1 MSGSTDASK
10 IPNLF
15 TGRLVRLRPPEA
27 RDYEASRP
35 HDFDSELQRLGWQ
48 IEGGR
53 SDERARQWWQ
63 EQAVAVPDG
72 DRRRFSIETLAGELV
87 GGMSVIDS
95 EPRHGTFGYGLALF
109 RPYWRQGYGSDA
121 VRVLLRFYFG
131 ELRYQKVLARVY
143 AYNAGSI
150 AMHRALGFVEGGPA
164 TAHALHRRR
173 VPRRVAVR
181 HDRRGIRHAPA
192 RVRPAYPR
200 RRVSGDMRAHEGGAD
215 PGRLRA
221 KRG

>member
-1 MSGSTDASK
+1 MSGSTDASN

-53 SDERARQWWQ
+53 SDEQARQWWQ

-95 EPRHGTFGYGLALF
+95 EPRHGTFAYGLALF

-143 AYNAGSI
+143 SYNAGSI
-150 AMHRALGFVEGGPA
+150 AMHRALGFVE
-164 TAHALHRRR
+164 
-173 VPRRVAVR
+173 
-181 HDRRGIRHAPA
+181 
-192 RVRPAYPR
+192 
-200 RRVSGDMRAHEGGAD
+200 E
-215 PGRLRA
+215 GRLRRTRFTA
-221 KRG
+221 GAYHDELLFGMTAEEFVTYQPAFAPRIPGVE